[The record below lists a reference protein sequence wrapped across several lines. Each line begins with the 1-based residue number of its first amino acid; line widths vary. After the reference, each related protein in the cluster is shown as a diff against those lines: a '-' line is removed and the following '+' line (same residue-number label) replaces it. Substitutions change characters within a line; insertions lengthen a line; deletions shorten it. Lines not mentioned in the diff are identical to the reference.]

1 MRAKVEVATVR
12 AGIKDRLPPSRR
24 TDVVYSILCAECDA
38 VYVRETQRN
47 MEVRIREHQRHT
59 KSAQTERSAV
69 AEHAHV
75 CMKWDLAKV
84 LASAGGW
91 QERKVK
97 EAIHIKKQAR
107 ERELMNKD
115 SGWHLSDNW
124 QCVL

>member
-1 MRAKVEVATVR
+1 MATVP
-12 AGIKDRLPPSRR
+12 GIKYRLPPSRR

-75 CMKWDLAKV
+75 CGHQWKWDSTKV
-84 LASAGGW
+84 LAGAGGW

-97 EAIHIKKQAR
+97 EAIHIRKQAR

-115 SGWHLSDNW
+115 SG
-124 QCVL
+124 